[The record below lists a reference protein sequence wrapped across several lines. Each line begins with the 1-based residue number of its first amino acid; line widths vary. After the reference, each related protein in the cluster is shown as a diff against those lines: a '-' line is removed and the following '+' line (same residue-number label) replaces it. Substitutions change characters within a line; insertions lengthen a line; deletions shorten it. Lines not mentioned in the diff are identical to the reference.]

1 MRGILEKI
9 KKLSKHIPGFRSRTK
24 INMIYSGIF
33 YSFFV
38 IIFILGIVCKEIS
51 LIKLAISGLTFPLI
65 LFYALD
71 SMNNGWIKIYT
82 KVSGDKIWLLKH

>member
-1 MRGILEKI
+1 
-9 KKLSKHIPGFRSRTK
+9 
-24 INMIYSGIF
+24 MIYSGIF

-71 SMNNGWIKIYT
+71 SMNNG
-82 KVSGDKIWLLKH
+82 